1 MGYDDDEY
9 DDNDDDDASGFVWT
23 RVRRGETPG
32 GGGAGCATRGQRC
45 GRQSDDYDD
54 DDDDDADGK
63 DGGVDARRKK
73 WVSAR
78 ICRDPAGGEHANAE

>member
-9 DDNDDDDASGFVWT
+9 DDDHDDDDHDDDDNDASGFVGT
-23 RVRRGETPG
+23 RIRRGETPG
-32 GGGAGCATRGQRC
+32 GGGWATRGQRC
-45 GRQSDDYDD
+45 ARQSDDYDDD

-73 WVSAR
+73 WV
-78 ICRDPAGGEHANAE
+78 